1 MKVLWKRRKN
11 IHSLFND
18 LRKNDTLSICTW
30 LKRWLKCGVK
40 SPKIAISDQS
50 LALISAIAQSFTQ
63 YNSLEEYLKIYFKLV
78 KNSQVNG
85 KDLYFV
91 RNDINHKSVVQ
102 IGEDKDME
110 CTEKRKTSTGTILN
124 IEFNTNICLPCK
136 NGDFPT
142 GIHRC
147 VFCNKSVH
155 LFGCSVNL
163 LDSKEGHRESRICLS
178 CFNQSE
184 ENNAEERCSP
194 DSLMSI
200 LACAA
205 ADKLEASTSAPNI
218 DIINDMKQN
227 YAGEML

>member
-91 RNDINHKSVVQ
+91 RNDINQFVKFISQWTLHKKSKLPRTRQLFIRSMTLLIYCSSMEEAKQ
-102 IGEDKDME
+102 I
-110 CTEKRKTSTGTILN
+110 
-124 IEFNTNICLPCK
+124 
-136 NGDFPT
+136 
-142 GIHRC
+142 
-147 VFCNKSVH
+147 
-155 LFGCSVNL
+155 
-163 LDSKEGHRESRICLS
+163 
-178 CFNQSE
+178 
-184 ENNAEERCSP
+184 
-194 DSLMSI
+194 
-200 LACAA
+200 
-205 ADKLEASTSAPNI
+205 LEAVFKIALSKYDGLLFRGNR
-218 DIINDMKQN
+218 
-227 YAGEML
+227 

>member
-1 MKVLWKRRKN
+1 MTKNLKQIAHMKDFILV
-11 IHSLFND
+11 
-18 LRKNDTLSICTW
+18 TLLTIQ
-30 LKRWLKCGVK
+30 
-40 SPKIAISDQS
+40 I
-50 LALISAIAQSFTQ
+50 
-63 YNSLEEYLKIYFKLV
+63 KLY
-78 KNSQVNG
+78 S
-85 KDLYFV
+85 
-91 RNDINHKSVVQ
+91 KSVVQ

-163 LDSKEGHRESRICLS
+163 VDSKEGHRESRICLS

-184 ENNAEERCSP
+184 ENNAEERWQRKN
-194 DSLMSI
+194 I
-200 LACAA
+200 YIY
-205 ADKLEASTSAPNI
+205 SA
-218 DIINDMKQN
+218 
-227 YAGEML
+227 LH